1 MSVAYEY
8 EGRGTNRKAGSREAA
23 SLLGLGLAALW
34 LLPAVALAQPEPS
47 AERPRPP
54 PPAAPAQLLS
64 FVASAV
70 NVEYELGG
78 MARSRGGTA
87 EVRRYGQLLAGD
99 ARVEAEQLQD
109 VASSHGIRLQ
119 EPDALPLGL
128 RARLSSLEGP
138 AFDQAFLQIE
148 RSIDARALAVLVQ
161 AAPAG
166 AVRRLQP
173 LFDQHLRLAVSLQRK
188 AK

>member
-1 MSVAYEY
+1 MRCKPSP
-8 EGRGTNRKAGSREAA
+8 SR
-23 SLLGLGLAALW
+23 LVGGMGAAL

-47 AERPRPP
+47 APERPRPP
-54 PPAAPAQLLS
+54 PPASPAQLLS

-78 MARSRGGTA
+78 MARSHGATP

-99 ARVEAEQLQD
+99 ARVEAAQLQD
-109 VASSHGIRLQ
+109 VASSQGIRLK
-119 EPDALPLGL
+119 EPEPLPLGL

-148 RSIDARALAVLVQ
+148 RNIDARALAVLVQ
-161 AAPAG
+161 STPSG
-166 AVRRLQP
+166 GVRRLEP

>member
-1 MSVAYEY
+1 MPVVCQYA
-8 EGRGTNRKAGSREAA
+8 GRRIRKARSREAA
-23 SLLGLGLAALW
+23 SLLGLAALW

-47 AERPRPP
+47 VPERPRPP
-54 PPAAPAQLLS
+54 PPASPAQLLS

-99 ARVEAEQLQD
+99 ARAEAEQLQD
-109 VASSHGIRLQ
+109 VASSHAIRLK

-148 RSIDARALAVLVQ
+148 RNIDARTLAVLVQ